1 MCSVQKEKSGRGGG
15 GGVNSINL
23 YKRKHVICNILE
35 LHHHL
40 FFFLKPLEMIQQMLG
55 LQELGARTC
64 SLKHG

>member
-1 MCSVQKEKSGRGGG
+1 MQKEKSGRGGG

-40 FFFLKPLEMIQQMLG
+40 FFFSEALG
-55 LQELGARTC
+55 NDPADARTA
-64 SLKHG
+64 GAGG